1 MARCHLGCHSVEL
14 RLMTGAVLA
23 VDPTRITVLVVLLL
37 PDRHPVLDLVD
48 DVAAGIE
55 GLAAMSGADPDP
67 DRQFADRQRP
77 EPMRAARA
85 LDTEALSC
93 LGKDALA
100 LAHRQ
105 RLEAFVLQP
114 QHRATVVEVA
124 HPALEGGIAATGRV
138 LQFD

>member
-23 VDPTRITVLVVLLL
+23 VDPARITVLVVLLL

-55 GLAAMSGADPDP
+55 GLAAMGGADPDP
-67 DRQFADRQRP
+67 DRQLADRQRP
-77 EPMRAARA
+77 EPVRAAGA
-85 LDTEALSC
+85 LDTEALPC

-100 LAHRQ
+100 LAHCQ
-105 RLEAFVLQP
+105 RLETVVLPP
-114 QHRATVVEVA
+114 QHHVN
-124 HPALEGGIAATGRV
+124 
-138 LQFD
+138 